1 MSDELMV
8 GVDDLSG
15 LSNLRDSMILCD
27 AKERSNALENPLP

>member
-15 LSNLRDSMILCD
+15 LSNLHASMILCD